1 MNPDERVAAASG
13 PNVLIVGATSA
24 VAQALARRLVGRGW
38 NLFLAARNADTL
50 GTLAADLRVRG
61 GSTIV
66 TGHFDADAIV
76 PLATWSAAAGAF
88 PTGLDGVVV
97 CHGYLP
103 DERAQLLG
111 GDEIRRTIDVNF
123 TSVAVL
129 LGAAA
134 EYFADRRR
142 GFIAAVSSV
151 AGDRGRQSNFCYGA
165 AKAGLTAYMS
175 GLRNRLHSRN
185 VHVLT
190 IKPGII
196 DSPMTLGLE
205 VGPKP
210 LVTTPDRVAA
220 DIEQAILRRLDTIYS
235 PWFWRPIMGVI
246 TAIPE
251 WIFKRMKL

>member
-1 MNPDERVAAASG
+1 MTMADRESG
-13 PNVLIVGATSA
+13 EFTPSVLIVGATSA
-24 VAQALARRLVGRGW
+24 VARAIARRLVRRGW
-38 NLFLAARNADTL
+38 NLFLAARDEQAL
-50 GTLAADLRVRG
+50 ETLAADLRVRG

-66 TGHFDADAIV
+66 TGRFDATAV
-76 PLATWSAAAGAF
+76 APLETWELATSAF
-88 PTGLDGVVV
+88 PRGLDGILV

-103 DERAQLLG
+103 DERTGVVG
-111 GDEIRRTIDVNF
+111 GEELRRTIDVNF

-129 LGAAA
+129 LAAA
-134 EYFADRRR
+134 AGYFADRRR
-142 GFIAAVSSV
+142 GFIAAISSV
-151 AGDRGRQSNFCYGA
+151 AGDRGRQSNFSYGA
-165 AKAGLTAYMS
+165 AKAGLTAYLG

-196 DSPMTLGLE
+196 DSPMTRGLE

-220 DIEQAILRRLDTIYS
+220 DIERAILGRRDTVYT

-246 TAIPE
+246 TAVPE
-251 WIFKRMKL
+251 RIFKRMKL

>member
-1 MNPDERVAAASG
+1 MAHESNPSGTG

-24 VAQALARRLVGRGW
+24 VAEALARRLVLRGW
-38 NLFLAARNADTL
+38 SLFLAARDQATL
-50 GTLAADLRVRG
+50 EKLAADLRVRG
-61 GSTIV
+61 GATIL
-66 TGHFDADAIV
+66 TGAFDAAALESV
-76 PLATWSAAAGAF
+76 PATWHAAAAAF
-88 PTGLDGVVV
+88 PDGLDGVVV

-103 DERAQLLG
+103 DERGQLLEG
-111 GDEIRRTIDVNF
+111 NEIRRTIDVNF
-123 TSVAVL
+123 TSVAIL
-129 LGAAA
+129 LGSAA

-151 AGDRGRQSNFCYGA
+151 AGDRGRQSNFCYGS
-165 AKAGLTAYMS
+165 AKAGLTAYLS

-196 DSPMTLGLE
+196 DSPMTQGMD

-220 DIEQAILRRLDTIYS
+220 DIEKALLGRRNTLYT
-235 PWFWRPIMGVI
+235 PWFWRPIMAVI
-246 TAIPE
+246 CGLPE
-251 WIFKRMKL
+251 GLFKRLRL